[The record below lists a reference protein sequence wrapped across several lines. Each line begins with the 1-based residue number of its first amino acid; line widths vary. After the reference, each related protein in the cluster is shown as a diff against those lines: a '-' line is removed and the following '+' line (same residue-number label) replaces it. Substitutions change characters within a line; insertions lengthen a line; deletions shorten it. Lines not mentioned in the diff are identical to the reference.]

1 MMFSKVSHPSFK
13 TIDWRTQRPLPR
25 LLLIVAALALVVQ
38 TYQYSL
44 ALLFCG
50 YLIYGFIR
58 PKLSR
63 RLRNEIE
70 EVDPPTAR
78 TH

>member
-1 MMFSKVSHPSFK
+1 M
-13 TIDWRTQRPLPR
+13 
-25 LLLIVAALALVVQ
+25 LLIVAALALIVQ

-50 YLIYGFIR
+50 YLMYGFIR

-63 RLRNEIE
+63 RLRSGIE
-70 EVDPPTAR
+70 EEKTR
-78 TH
+78 SGL